1 MEFIAKLVSAKY
13 LKEENAEGNVLLSF
27 TGDFGTFKTLVSS
40 EFFVEKFI
48 VNDRVVLGG
57 KWFLQVSQNIDE
69 LGLNLVS
76 SVDVVEG
83 LTRFIPDKE
92 NDIDV
97 EAAIKAIQKAGE
109 ELAQRSNKVEQ
120 QESNVDNYDYDEE
133 DEILEDTESKNLIP
147 DDLDNYENTNPK
159 YSEDPF
165 AIGDDIVTDYAK
177 TVSNGLPK
185 HDEIK
190 GISKVV
196 GELHDDSYHKEF
208 DPDEAKRKKKEVEK
222 TISMG
227 NRDDI
232 RKAVEE
238 SEAMEEIASELAK
251 LNEHDGYIATSG
263 NEVSTSENQSNE
275 NIVKSETVEESIPM
289 DSIINEEDME
299 IIDEDNEEDSWF

>member
-97 EAAIKAIQKAGE
+97 EAAIKAIQQAGE

-120 QESNVDNYDYDEE
+120 QESNVDN
-133 DEILEDTESKNLIP
+133 
-147 DDLDNYENTNPK
+147 
-159 YSEDPF
+159 
-165 AIGDDIVTDYAK
+165 
-177 TVSNGLPK
+177 
-185 HDEIK
+185 
-190 GISKVV
+190 
-196 GELHDDSYHKEF
+196 
-208 DPDEAKRKKKEVEK
+208 
-222 TISMG
+222 
-227 NRDDI
+227 
-232 RKAVEE
+232 
-238 SEAMEEIASELAK
+238 
-251 LNEHDGYIATSG
+251 
-263 NEVSTSENQSNE
+263 
-275 NIVKSETVEESIPM
+275 
-289 DSIINEEDME
+289 
-299 IIDEDNEEDSWF
+299 

>member
-120 QESNVDNYDYDEE
+120 HESNVDNYDYDEE

-238 SEAMEEIASELAK
+238 SEAMEAAEELAK
-251 LNEHDGYIATSG
+251 SNEHDGYIATSG